1 MDQEYDQYLRGEW
14 ELFTKDSERAQAS
27 LSAARGP
34 VSRVLDIG
42 CGAGQELLPFVRQ
55 GALGVGMDVAP
66 DVGALGRELFGRE
79 GLASGVGFLRSAA
92 EFLPFGSGCFDVVIS
107 RLAIPYTDNS
117 KAIGEMAR
125 VLSPDGV
132 LLLKIHH
139 AGFYINEIWQALRS
153 GAVLHMVNSVR
164 ILLSGVIYHVT
175 GKQMRNRLV
184 TNETFQTRWMLQREL
199 RRHAL
204 LIERSMP
211 DSNWMTPS
219 FVIARERSNAS

>member
-1 MDQEYDQYLRGEW
+1 MDQEYDQYLRTEW
-14 ELFTKDSERAQAS
+14 DKFAKDAERAQAS

-66 DVGALGRELFGRE
+66 DVGLLGRELFGRE
-79 GLASGVGFLRSAA
+79 GLGSRAAFLRSTA
-92 EFLPFGSGCFDVVIS
+92 EFLPFASGSFDVVIS
-107 RLAIPYTDNS
+107 RLALPYTDNS

-125 VLSPDGV
+125 VLSPDGI

-139 AGFYINEIWQALRS
+139 AGFYIHELWQALRS
-153 GAVLHMVNSVR
+153 GAILHAVNSVR
-164 ILLSGVIYHVT
+164 VLLSGSIYYLT
-175 GKQMRNRLV
+175 GKQVRNRLV
-184 TNETFQTRWMLQREL
+184 TNETFQTRWMLRREL
-199 RRHAL
+199 GRHSL
-204 LIERSMP
+204 LIERLMP

-219 FVIARERSNAS
+219 FVIGRARP